1 MGFSN
6 DPPRGWAMGRTRFFP
21 TFTEL
26 QQVILNNLIQLF
38 ETVFLI
44 RLTATCTNLH
54 CYSPFPNIK
63 TKCLFWDYL
72 DARFLTPHSCG
83 EMHYCRATCRTSVS
97 LLFISH
103 SNYAT
108 PTKTWKDQIFRLTT
122 SFLRQFF
129 ILIAVSHNFFTL
141 LVMSR
146 PSCKMSSSGCIDK
159 YFQRTKVIVL
169 V

>member
-38 ETVFLI
+38 EAFFLI
-44 RLTATCTNLH
+44 RLTATCINLH
-54 CYSPFPNIK
+54 CYSPFPGIK

-72 DARFLTPHSCG
+72 DARFLTPRSCG
-83 EMHYCRATCRTSVS
+83 GMHYCRAACHTSVS

-108 PTKTWKDQIFRLTT
+108 PTKTWKTNFRLTT
-122 SFLRQFF
+122 SFLQQFF